1 VCWSGLLRRNGWHYT
16 GTAPRTA
23 QQTQDIRSA
32 MAEKDYSEAGFHGFL
47 REAAVSGLYNPSRA
61 RARKLAAEHLL
72 VQLKSHERTDMRL
85 VDVDALVARFHK
97 IQGSTIRPESLDVYR
112 SRLKDALADFIS
124 WTDDPGGFQPRE
136 SELRATRESLKE
148 DSPGEARAREQL
160 ALDPPRR
167 PHDIFPVPL
176 REDLVVYI
184 QNVPLDLT
192 PKEAEKIASVVRAL
206 ADPDAGEGAS

>member
-1 VCWSGLLRRNGWHYT
+1 MSAFTPQRMRLHWSPPPTHYQKKERE
-16 GTAPRTA
+16 P
-23 QQTQDIRSA
+23 A
-32 MAEKDYSEAGFHGFL
+32 MAEKDYSEAGFHGFM
-47 REAAVSGLYNPSRA
+47 REAAVSGLYNPSTA
-61 RARKLAAEHLL
+61 RARKLAAEQLL
-72 VQLKSHERTDMRL
+72 IQLKSHERTDMRL

-112 SRLKDALADFIS
+112 SRLNDALADFIS
-124 WTDDPGGFQPRE
+124 WTADPGAFQPRE
-136 SELRATRESLKE
+136 STLRATREGLKE

-160 ALDPPRR
+160 ALDPLRR

-192 PKEAEKIASVVRAL
+192 TKEAKKIASVVRAL
-206 ADPDAGEGAS
+206 ADPDAGEDAS

>member
-1 VCWSGLLRRNGWHYT
+1 
-16 GTAPRTA
+16 
-23 QQTQDIRSA
+23 

-47 REAAVSGLYNPSRA
+47 REAAVSGLYNPSTA

-72 VQLKSHERTDMRL
+72 IQLKSHERTDMRL
-85 VDVDALVARFHK
+85 VDVDELVSRFHK

-124 WTDDPGGFQPRE
+124 WTTDPGAFKPRE

-206 ADPDAGEGAS
+206 ADPDAGERNR